1 MLILVDDS
9 AQTLVPSHLHM
20 RDVGRFDDRRRQW
33 VLRSDVGYAPVG
45 TVFVVEGLELSE
57 GLQEVPLV
65 PRRGSIEQ
73 FMAAGLHP
81 PLHVGRASIP
91 ASLRI
96 SHTVEAAT
104 FPPRTR
110 SSP

>member
-65 PRRGSIEQ
+65 PHRGSIEQ